1 MATSVMVII
10 LIFSCPNLEI
20 CLELILS
27 ITLKI
32 LENWLYELTC
42 QILFDLFNILCVE
55 LFQPQ
60 IFIYL
65 FFTQMFN

>member
-10 LIFSCPNLEI
+10 LTFSCPNLDI

-42 QILFDLFNILCVE
+42 QILCDLFIIFCVE

-60 IFIYL
+60 IFI
-65 FFTQMFN
+65 